1 MDTTAQFFA
10 PSPNGYSQNPKE
22 VTMNSNKKYSK
33 KALACLEQMSQGN
46 PPSRAE
52 LFAPQTA
59 PLKLRYEPCTF
70 HTAPP
75 PTYCTDQSLLCHA
88 ITSAQHSNL
97 RKNGV
102 ARMGTFKRQRLTG
115 KTRQRENGKRGKQ

>member
-1 MDTTAQFFA
+1 
-10 PSPNGYSQNPKE
+10 
-22 VTMNSNKKYSK
+22 MNSNKKYSK

-102 ARMGTFKRQRLTG
+102 ARMGTKSQRWEWNGIG
-115 KTRQRENGKRGKQ
+115 KEDHQAGRSLYVYI